1 MKALKIL
8 FLALSA
14 GLFLAGCSKD
24 VYLQGTQMS
33 YYDYDVRASQWEAK
47 DGYYTARLEVPA
59 ITNQVVRNGNVQVS
73 RCYMGQTEDDDVW
86 TPLPAMRVESVP
98 ADDGGEYIF
107 TTFTDYEWSAWTVDI
122 FVTMS
127 DLYMGDPPGSMSF
140 RVFVT
145 Q

>member
-33 YYDYDVRASQWEAK
+33 YYDYDVRASQWVAK
-47 DGYYTARLEVPA
+47 DGYYTATLEVPA

-127 DLYMGDPPGSMSF
+127 DLYMGDPPDAMTF